1 MCGLKVHNHPSGD
14 ASPSRE
20 DREMTET
27 MREALE
33 LLEVKV
39 LDHVVVGAGK
49 PVSMAALHLI

>member
-1 MCGLKVHNHPSGD
+1 
-14 ASPSRE
+14 
-20 DREMTET
+20 MTET